1 MVADSFQDILRDRK
15 RLREMNFKR
24 DNKSLSEPEPEPGL
38 FEEYLK
44 TVDIHLVERGMAFKP
59 AKSIEFGKTDQSML
73 NHIRNGILFLM
84 RFNEALGKLNARPLD
99 EERPPRMHCSLRGS

>member
-1 MVADSFQDILRDRK
+1 M
-15 RLREMNFKR
+15 
-24 DNKSLSEPEPEPGL
+24 EPGQNQGF

-84 RFNEALGKLNARPLD
+84 RFNEALERLNARPID
-99 EERPPRMHCSLRGS
+99 KKVSENALRYL